1 MGGKESKKEREGGLE
16 GMEQGEDGREGRN
29 ATDLQ
34 EFSIEQVVENQQ
46 PCCSPQK
53 SFRSRDSSVPIFF
66 PLRPRW
72 VGNPC
77 CQAHGG

>member
-1 MGGKESKKEREGGLE
+1 MWEEKRVRKRGKGDWRV
-16 GMEQGEDGREGRN
+16 MEQGEDGREGRN
-29 ATDLQ
+29 ATDL

-66 PLRPRW
+66 PLIPRR

-77 CQAHGG
+77 CQTHGR